1 MTPVRPRVPRAL
13 TVRGAALRV
22 LVLAVAIGLSAGP
35 GSAQTGL
42 EEIDQ
47 LTRAGSTAAARA
59 ALVVWWDAEHD
70 AASRD
75 VQQRALWLR
84 ARLTVDPEQAMRDYQ
99 RLVVLYPGGTFTD
112 QALLRLAQA
121 AHAMGDGRQAQAH
134 VEALVRDYPGSPVRS
149 TAERWLE
156 AAGDPPPPPAG
167 TPSQAAPER
176 AGAAP
181 RTPSGDVP
189 SGGAPGAATPARYY
203 AVQLGAFGEEDRALG
218 VAAAGRE
225 AGFDVRM
232 VRVEGSPFF
241 HVRVGMFPDRPEAL
255 ELFNSL
261 ARAGVQGA
269 LVQDERAELPAP
281 R

>member
-1 MTPVRPRVPRAL
+1 MTSARAT
-13 TVRGAALRV
+13 TVRGGALRA

-42 EEIDQ
+42 EEIDR
-47 LTRAGSTAAARA
+47 LTREGSTAAARA
-59 ALVVWWDAEHD
+59 ALVAWWDAEHD
-70 AASRD
+70 EASRD

-84 ARLTVDPEQAMRDYQ
+84 ARLTVDPEQAARDYQ

-149 TAERWLE
+149 TAESWLE
-156 AAGDPPPPPAG
+156 AAGDPPPPAA
-167 TPSQAAPER
+167 TPSQAAPQRTGE
-176 AGAAP
+176 APSTGAP
-181 RTPSGDVP
+181 SGETPS
-189 SGGAPGAATPARYY
+189 ATTPARYY

-218 VAAAGRE
+218 VAAAGRD
-225 AGFDVRM
+225 AGFEVRV

-269 LVQDERAELPAP
+269 LVQDERAELPSP

>member
-1 MTPVRPRVPRAL
+1 MMPACTTVRGRAL
-13 TVRGAALRV
+13 TALLLA
-22 LVLAVAIGLSAGP
+22 LVLGFSAGP
-35 GSAQTGL
+35 ASAQTGL
-42 EEIDQ
+42 EDIDR

-59 ALVVWWDAEHD
+59 ALVAWWDAEHD

-84 ARLTVDPEQAMRDYQ
+84 ARLTVEPEQAMRDYQ

-121 AHAMGDGRQAQAH
+121 AHALGDGRQAQAH
-134 VEALVRDYPGSPVRS
+134 VEALIRDYPGSPVRR
-149 TAERWLE
+149 TAESWLQ
-156 AAGDPPPPPAG
+156 AAGDPPPPPAAA
-167 TPSQAAPER
+167 PSQAAPER
-176 AGAAP
+176 TGAAP
-181 RTPSGDVP
+181 SAGPPAADAP
-189 SGGAPGAATPARYY
+189 SGGATVAATPARYY

-218 VAAAGRE
+218 VAAAGRD
-225 AGFDVRM
+225 AGFDVRV